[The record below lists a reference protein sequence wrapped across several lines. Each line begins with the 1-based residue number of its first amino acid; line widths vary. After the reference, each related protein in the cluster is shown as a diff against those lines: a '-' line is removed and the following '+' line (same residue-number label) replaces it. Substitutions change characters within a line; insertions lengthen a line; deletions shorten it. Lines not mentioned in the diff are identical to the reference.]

1 MEVVIAFSDRF
12 VRSYRWSGS
21 AASEK
26 GHLLLLQ
33 KWELAGHIGNMSV
46 HRSGNNEVDLMVS
59 QPGGSYVSLIVDSPN
74 NLSNSSSAST
84 SGAPSSSSLVYHPL
98 FISSAR
104 NGMTKTEVLGSVHR
118 ERAKRASYS
127 ALCTIDGTLMLL
139 DKRDIIWS
147 LQVDHQLI
155 GLNKLDVT
163 VSCVAFRHCSTILLL
178 FSVYSSIFQ

>member
-1 MEVVIAFSDRF
+1 MNFSDNDGRMEVVIAFSDRF
-12 VRSYRWSGS
+12 VRSYRWNGTVGS
-21 AASEK
+21 DKSR
-26 GHLLLLQ
+26 LVLLQ

-59 QPGGSYVSLIVDSPN
+59 QPGGSYVSLIVDS
-74 NLSNSSSAST
+74 SSD
-84 SGAPSSSSLVYHPL
+84 SSSSPAGAEGVPPSFLVYHPL

-118 ERAKRASYS
+118 ERAKQASYS

-139 DKRDIIWS
+139 DQREIIWS

-155 GLNKLDVT
+155 GLNKLDIT
-163 VSCVAFRHCSTILLL
+163 VSRRQFFT
-178 FSVYSSIFQ
+178 